1 MMPFGKRGL
10 RALAFMA
17 IAALACGL
25 WGWNTAFRANS
36 LAAEG
41 RFVLDPGT
49 SLDSA
54 IVQLANEGRIHNPA
68 TFRRYLGWRGWDGDG
83 GLRSGRYM
91 IPEGLDN
98 RALARLLRSGAR
110 EAVRV
115 RFNSARLP
123 EDVAAAV
130 ADQMALQETDILAAM
145 NDPLTAARNGTDVE
159 GFRTRFIPNTYEVWY
174 DMSAPDFV
182 DRLVREWKIWWSLER
197 RAQAEALG
205 LTPEEAGIL
214 ASIVKSETSQMDEA
228 PTVAGLYLNRLRRGM
243 RLQADPTLIYALG
256 DFSIRRVL
264 NVHRK
269 IDSPYNTYKYQG
281 LPPGPI
287 NYPEPAY
294 LEAVLNAEEH
304 GYIFMCAREDFSGFH
319 AFAKT
324 NREHEKNA
332 RRYRKAL
339 DKQGVYK

>member
-1 MMPFGKRGL
+1 MMLKGRGAIQ
-10 RALAFMA
+10 ALAVLVIAA
-17 IAALACGL
+17 IAFGL
-25 WGWNTAFRANS
+25 WGWNTAFRPNS
-36 LAAEG
+36 LEAEG
-41 RFVLDPGT
+41 RFVLAPGT
-49 SLDSA
+49 SMDSA
-54 IVQLANEGRIHNPA
+54 IVQLDQEGRILSA
-68 TFRRYLGWRGWDGDG
+68 GSFGRYLRWRGWDDGG
-83 GLRSGRYM
+83 GLRPGRYM

-123 EDVAAAV
+123 EDVAEAV
-130 ADQMALQETDILAAM
+130 SDQMALEQTDILAAM
-145 NDPLTAARNGTDVE
+145 KDPLTAARNGTDVE
-159 GFRTRFIPNTYEVWY
+159 AFRTRFIPNTYEVWY

-197 RAQAEALG
+197 RAKAEALG

-269 IDSPYNTYKYQG
+269 IDSPYNTYKYSG